1 MMAYSCNHS
10 IQEAEMGRLR
20 EFKTSLGYS
29 VGRGESR
36 KENSNPHSSN
46 KTDTNK
52 YNKKDCHVI
61 IFSS

>member
-1 MMAYSCNHS
+1 MMAYSCKHS
-10 IQEAEMGRLR
+10 TQEAEMRLR

-29 VGRGESR
+29 MGRGEIR

-46 KTDTNK
+46 KTDTSK